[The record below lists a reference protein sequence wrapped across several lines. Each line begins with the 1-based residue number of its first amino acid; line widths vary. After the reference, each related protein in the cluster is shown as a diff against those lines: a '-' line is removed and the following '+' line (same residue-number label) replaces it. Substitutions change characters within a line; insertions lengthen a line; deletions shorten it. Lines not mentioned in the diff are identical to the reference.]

1 MSKESLER
9 FMEKVGNDD
18 ELRVSIESQLDSDG
32 NISVDAL
39 IALGAENGCEF
50 TTEDLTQ
57 NVELSDEELD
67 AVAGGSVTLEN
78 LAASAAIRAMFAV
91 VVTTTSNSESMYVR
105 SGGDLSSLSK
115 TSRDGAAE
123 QVTAKKRIG

>member
-1 MSKESLER
+1 MSKENLEQ
-9 FMEKVGNDD
+9 FMQKVGRDE
-18 ELRVSIESQLDSDG
+18 ELRSSIENQLDSDG

-39 IALGAENGCEF
+39 IAFGAENGCEF

-57 NVELSDEELD
+57 NLELSDEELD

>member
-1 MSKESLER
+1 MSKESLEQ
-9 FMEKVGNDD
+9 FMEKVGSDD

-32 NISVDAL
+32 NVSMDVL

-105 SGGDLSSLSK
+105 SGGDLRSLSK

>member
-1 MSKESLER
+1 MSKDGLQEFLD
-9 FMEKVGNDD
+9 KVGSND
-18 ELRVSIESQLDSDG
+18 ELKQTIENQLDGDG
-32 NISVDAL
+32 NIGVEAL
-39 IALGAENGCEF
+39 IALGSDNRCEF
-50 TTEDLTQ
+50 TAEDLTQ
-57 NVELSDEELD
+57 NLELSDEELD

-105 SGGDLSSLSK
+105 TGGAPRRLSK

>member
-1 MSKESLER
+1 MSKESLEQ
-9 FMEKVGNDD
+9 FMEKVGSND
-18 ELRVSIESQLDSDG
+18 ELRASIESQLDSDG
-32 NISVDAL
+32 NVSMDVL

>member
-1 MSKESLER
+1 MSKESLEQ
-9 FMEKVGNDD
+9 FMQKVGRDE
-18 ELRVSIESQLDSDG
+18 ELRSSIESQLDSDG

-39 IALGAENGCEF
+39 IAFGAENGCEF

>member
-39 IALGAENGCEF
+39 IALGAENRCEF

-67 AVAGGSVTLEN
+67 GVAGGTNSDANTQSSSN
-78 LAASAAIRAMFAV
+78 YDAV
-91 VVTTTSNSESMYVR
+91 SFLPEMGIVKGYEDGTFQPESYTNRVKWLMAR
-105 SGGDLSSLSK
+105 IQPS
-115 TSRDGAAE
+115 
-123 QVTAKKRIG
+123 RIG

>member
-1 MSKESLER
+1 MSQESLEQ
-9 FMEKVGNDD
+9 FMEKVGSNE
-18 ELRVSIESQLDSDG
+18 ELRASVENQLDSDG

-39 IALGAENGCEF
+39 ITLGAENGCEF
-50 TTEDLTQ
+50 TTEDLMQ
-57 NVELSDEELD
+57 NLELSDEELD

>member
-1 MSKESLER
+1 MSKESLEQ
-9 FMEKVGNDD
+9 FMEKVGSND
-18 ELRVSIESQLDSDG
+18 ELRASIESQLDSDG
-32 NISVDAL
+32 NITVDAL
-39 IALGAENGCEF
+39 IALGSENGCEF

-105 SGGDLSSLSK
+105 TGGAPRRLSK
-115 TSRDGAAE
+115 TSRDAAAAT
-123 QVTAKKRIG
+123 VKKKIGYR

>member
-39 IALGAENGCEF
+39 IALGTENGCEF
-50 TTEDLTQ
+50 SAEDLTE
-57 NVELSDEELD
+57 NAELSDEELD
-67 AVAGGSVTLEN
+67 NVAGGVWEGGGGFNRRRDVLSLIRSHVTPTRDDG
-78 LAASAAIRAMFAV
+78 SANITIADP
-91 VVTTTSNSESMYVR
+91 
-105 SGGDLSSLSK
+105 SGHSG
-115 TSRDGAAE
+115 E
-123 QVTAKKRIG
+123 

>member
-1 MSKESLER
+1 MSKESLEQ
-9 FMEKVGNDD
+9 FMEKVGSDD
-18 ELRVSIESQLDSDG
+18 ELRASIESQLDSDG
-32 NISVDAL
+32 NVSMDVL